1 MAEPKLEQIALESLI
16 PYARNAKRHS
26 DAQVAQ
32 IAASI
37 KEFGFNAPVLVDS
50 DSGIIAGHGRVLAAR
65 KLGLEKVPC
74 IRLTH
79 LTETQRRAYILA
91 DNRLAEL
98 GGGWH
103 DEMLGL
109 ELAELREAD
118 FDLDLA
124 GFDAQKIEAQL
135 NPEAKAGDVAKEWD
149 AAQMPEY
156 DGSPKGEGGTIIV
169 HFATPES
176 RIEFF
181 EKLKI
186 KTSQTAKFCWYP
198 EKP

>member
-1 MAEPKLEQIALESLI
+1 MAVQKLEEIAVESLI

-65 KLGLEKVPC
+65 KLGLQKVPC
-74 IRLTH
+74 IRLMH
-79 LTETQRRAYILA
+79 LTDTQRRAYILA

-98 GGGWH
+98 GGGWD

-109 ELAELREAD
+109 ELADLRESD

-135 NPEAKAGDVAKEWD
+135 NPEAKAGDVVDEWD
-149 AAQMPEY
+149 AAEMPEY

-176 RIEFF
+176 RVEFF

-198 EKP
+198 ERP

>member
-1 MAEPKLEQIALESLI
+1 
-16 PYARNAKRHS
+16 
-26 DAQVAQ
+26 
-32 IAASI
+32 
-37 KEFGFNAPVLVDS
+37 
-50 DSGIIAGHGRVLAAR
+50 
-65 KLGLEKVPC
+65 
-74 IRLTH
+74 
-79 LTETQRRAYILA
+79 
-91 DNRLAEL
+91 
-98 GGGWH
+98 
-103 DEMLGL
+103 MLGL
-109 ELAELREAD
+109 ELADLREAD
-118 FDLDLA
+118 FNLDLA

-135 NPEAKAGDVAKEWD
+135 NPEAKAGDVAEEWD

-181 EKLKI
+181 ENLKI